1 MQAGKVLHVMHAEKF
16 IEPFIEFVEDNFDD
30 FESRH
35 LFFVWGDLCKF
46 RINSRFNLKNSNKR
60 KIEKIKYIVSMVFAI
75 QKAEKIILH
84 GLFVHWHL
92 MLLSLMP
99 WNLKKCYWVIWGGD
113 LYTHKLSKR
122 SLGWW
127 KSELFRRFVIER
139 IGHFITQIEGDYRQ
153 AQQWYGAK
161 GEWHECF
168 MYPSNL
174 YQEAPMESLPHEGI
188 NILLGNSA
196 DRSNDHIEILNILKC
211 HVGKNIEIYCPLSYG
226 DQSYAQEVSDCGK
239 TLFGSKFNALRE
251 FMPLNKYADLLTKI
265 DIAIFN
271 HKRQQGM
278 GNITTLLGMGKKV
291 HLRKEVT
298 TWNFLQSLGI
308 TVFDVNSIELTKIDE
323 DTSIE
328 NMKIVRNYFSEDNL
342 VTQLRGIFQ

>member
-1 MQAGKVLHVMHAEKF
+1 MHAGKVLHVMHAEKF
-16 IEPFIEFVEDNFDD
+16 IEPFVEFVEDNFDD
-30 FESRH
+30 FETRH
-35 LFFVWGDLCKF
+35 IFFVWGEKSKF
-46 RINSRFNLKNSNKR
+46 RIKSRFNLKNSSKR
-60 KIEKIKYIVSMVFAI
+60 KIEQLKYLLSMVFAI

-84 GLFVHWHL
+84 GLFVQWHL

-127 KSELFRRFVIER
+127 KNELFRRFVIER
-139 IGHFITQIEGDYRQ
+139 IGHFITQIEGDYRL

-174 YQEAPMESLPHEGI
+174 YYEASKQSLPHEGI

-196 DRSNDHIEILNILKC
+196 DRSNNHIEILDNLKC
-211 HVGKNIEIYCPLSYG
+211 HAGKNLKIYCPLSYG
-226 DQSYAQEVSDCGK
+226 DQYYAQEVLDYGE
-239 TLFGSKFNALRE
+239 TLFGGKFNALRE
-251 FMPLNKYADLLTKI
+251 FMSLEKYNELLAKI

-291 HLRKEVT
+291 YLRKEIT

-308 TVFDVNSIELTKIDE
+308 TVFDVESIEMTKIDK

-328 NMKIVRNYFSEDNL
+328 NIKIVQNYFSEANL
-342 VTQLRGIFQ
+342 VSQLNGVFQ